1 MAVLQILKMGHPI
14 LRKKSQPIKNF
25 SAIKDLVNDMKHTLE
40 HIGASGLAAPQ
51 VMINKR
57 IVVYRVN
64 KNRIP
69 QKAKFKKI
77 PWTVMINPEIKPL
90 TDEVEMF
97 WERCLSI
104 PGLHGKVP
112 RYKRIQVK
120 YYNLDKKLIIHE
132 AISTWAALIQHE
144 CDHLDGVLYPMRMK
158 DHSKFG
164 FNDTP
169 GDIAED
175 AQKNRSSIDPLFL
188 DLVKKWP
195 ENKNLFI

>member
-1 MAVLQILKMGHPI
+1 MSVLNIVKMGHPI
-14 LRKKSQPIKNF
+14 LRKRAKKVLL
-25 SAIKDLVNDMKHTLE
+25 KDLDSIKELVKNMKITLE

-51 VMINKR
+51 VLVSKR

-64 KNRIP
+64 SNRIP
-69 QKAKFKKI
+69 KNADFKKI
-77 PWTVMINPEIKPL
+77 PWTIMINPTITPL
-90 TDEVEMF
+90 LKKKKEY

-112 RYKRIQVK
+112 RYSSILVK
-120 YYNLDKKLIIHE
+120 YYDLNKKLITHE
-132 AISTWAALIQHE
+132 AHSTWAALIQHE

-158 DHSKFG
+158 NFAKFG

-169 GDIAED
+169 GDIVD
-175 AQKNRSSIDPLFL
+175 DMKKNKNSIDPLFL

-195 ENKNLFI
+195 YKNS